1 MSYIDC
7 EGWRNNFF
15 IFISLIMLKLTA
27 FLKTK
32 TWILAC
38 MSIFLPIRELM
49 LTIGFLVGA
58 DMVVGIWKAL
68 KTGQKIRSRR
78 MSDTITKMLLY
89 QLAIVSGFLIEKYI
103 ITDILP
109 IAKLIGSVIA
119 IIEFKSI
126 VESIESVT
134 GQNLWTKI
142 KEVIGRKSDDIDN
155 LMK

>member
-1 MSYIDC
+1 
-7 EGWRNNFF
+7 
-15 IFISLIMLKLTA
+15 MLKLTA

-32 TWILAC
+32 TWVLAC
-38 MSIFLPIRELM
+38 MSIFLPVRELM

>member
-1 MSYIDC
+1 VRGGEITFY
-7 EGWRNNFF
+7 FV
-15 IFISLIMLKLTA
+15 SLIMLKLTA

-32 TWILAC
+32 TWVLAC
-38 MSIFLPIRELM
+38 MSIFLPIKELM
-49 LTIGFLVGA
+49 LTVGFLVGA

-78 MSDTITKMLLY
+78 MSDTVTKMLLY

>member
-1 MSYIDC
+1 
-7 EGWRNNFF
+7 
-15 IFISLIMLKLTA
+15 MLKLTA

-32 TWILAC
+32 TWVLAC

-78 MSDTITKMLLY
+78 MSDTVTKMLLY

-103 ITDILP
+103 ITDMLP

>member
-7 EGWRNNFF
+7 EGWGNNFYF
-15 IFISLIMLKLTA
+15 VSLIMLKLTA

-32 TWILAC
+32 TWVLAC

-68 KTGQKIRSRR
+68 KTGQKIKSRR

-89 QLAIVSGFLIEKYI
+89 QLAVVSGFLIEKYI
-103 ITDILP
+103 ITDMLP

>member
-38 MSIFLPIRELM
+38 MSIFLPIKELM

-68 KTGQKIRSRR
+68 KTGQQIRSRR

-103 ITDILP
+103 ITDMLP

>member
-1 MSYIDC
+1 MRGGEITFY
-7 EGWRNNFF
+7 FV
-15 IFISLIMLKLTA
+15 SLIMLKLTA

-32 TWILAC
+32 TWVLAC
-38 MSIFLPIRELM
+38 MSIFLPVRELM

>member
-103 ITDILP
+103 ITDMLP

>member
-1 MSYIDC
+1 
-7 EGWRNNFF
+7 
-15 IFISLIMLKLTA
+15 MLKLTA

-32 TWILAC
+32 TWVLAC

-68 KTGQKIRSRR
+68 KTGQQIRSRR

-103 ITDILP
+103 ITDMLP

>member
-1 MSYIDC
+1 VRGGEITFY
-7 EGWRNNFF
+7 
-15 IFISLIMLKLTA
+15 FISLIMLKLTA

-32 TWILAC
+32 TWVLAC
-38 MSIFLPIRELM
+38 MSIFLPIKELM
-49 LTIGFLVGA
+49 LTVGFLVGA

-103 ITDILP
+103 ITDMLP

-142 KEVIGRKSDDIDN
+142 KEVIGRKSDNIDN

>member
-1 MSYIDC
+1 VRGGEITFY
-7 EGWRNNFF
+7 
-15 IFISLIMLKLTA
+15 FISLIMLKLTA

-32 TWILAC
+32 TWVLAC

-68 KTGQKIRSRR
+68 KTGQQIKSRR

-103 ITDILP
+103 ITDMLP

>member
-7 EGWRNNFF
+7 EGWGNNFYF
-15 IFISLIMLKLTA
+15 VSLIMLKLTA

-32 TWILAC
+32 TWVLAC

-68 KTGQKIRSRR
+68 KTGQQIRSRR
-78 MSDTITKMLLY
+78 MSDTVTKMLLY

-103 ITDILP
+103 ITDMLP

>member
-1 MSYIDC
+1 VRGGEITFY
-7 EGWRNNFF
+7 FV
-15 IFISLIMLKLTA
+15 SLIMLKLTA

-32 TWILAC
+32 TWVLAC

-78 MSDTITKMLLY
+78 MSDTVTKMLLY

>member
-1 MSYIDC
+1 MRGGEITFY
-7 EGWRNNFF
+7 
-15 IFISLIMLKLTA
+15 FISLIMLKLTA

-32 TWILAC
+32 TWVLAC

-68 KTGQKIRSRR
+68 KTGQQIKSRR

-103 ITDILP
+103 ITDMLP

>member
-1 MSYIDC
+1 
-7 EGWRNNFF
+7 
-15 IFISLIMLKLTA
+15 MLKLTA

-32 TWILAC
+32 TWVLAC
-38 MSIFLPIRELM
+38 MSIFLPIKELM
-49 LTIGFLVGA
+49 LTVGFLVGA

-68 KTGQKIRSRR
+68 KTGQQIRSRR

-103 ITDILP
+103 ITDMLP

>member
-1 MSYIDC
+1 
-7 EGWRNNFF
+7 
-15 IFISLIMLKLTA
+15 MLKLTA

-32 TWILAC
+32 TWVLAC
-38 MSIFLPIRELM
+38 MSIFLPIKELM
-49 LTIGFLVGA
+49 LTVGFLVGA

-103 ITDILP
+103 ITDMLP

-119 IIEFKSI
+119 IIEFKSL

>member
-1 MSYIDC
+1 
-7 EGWRNNFF
+7 
-15 IFISLIMLKLTA
+15 MLKLTA

-32 TWILAC
+32 TWVLAC

-78 MSDTITKMLLY
+78 MSDTVTKMLLY

-126 VESIESVT
+126 IESIESVT

>member
-68 KTGQKIRSRR
+68 KTGQQIRSRR

-103 ITDILP
+103 ITDMLP

-126 VESIESVT
+126 IESIESVT

>member
-1 MSYIDC
+1 
-7 EGWRNNFF
+7 
-15 IFISLIMLKLTA
+15 MLKLTA

-32 TWILAC
+32 TWVLAC
-38 MSIFLPIRELM
+38 MSIFLPIKELM

-68 KTGQKIRSRR
+68 KTGQQIRSRR

>member
-1 MSYIDC
+1 VRGGEITFY
-7 EGWRNNFF
+7 FV
-15 IFISLIMLKLTA
+15 SLIMLKLTA

-32 TWILAC
+32 TWVLAC
-38 MSIFLPIRELM
+38 MSIFLPVRELM

>member
-1 MSYIDC
+1 
-7 EGWRNNFF
+7 
-15 IFISLIMLKLTA
+15 MLKLTA

-32 TWILAC
+32 TWVLAC

-68 KTGQKIRSRR
+68 KTGQQIRSRR

>member
-68 KTGQKIRSRR
+68 KTGQQIRSRR

-103 ITDILP
+103 ITDMLP

>member
-7 EGWRNNFF
+7 EGWGNNFF

-32 TWILAC
+32 TWVLAC

-68 KTGQKIRSRR
+68 KTGQQIRSRR